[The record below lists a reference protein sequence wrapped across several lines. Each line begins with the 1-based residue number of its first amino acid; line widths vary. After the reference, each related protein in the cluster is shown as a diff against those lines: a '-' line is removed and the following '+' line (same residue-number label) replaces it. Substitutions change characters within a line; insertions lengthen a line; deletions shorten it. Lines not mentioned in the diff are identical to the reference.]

1 MSKPENLPPDA
12 LVSYLCDD
20 RAGYISP
27 WCRGNSKLGPNVF
40 SYSRLPGKI
49 GGTCP
54 GASPVCEMVC
64 YAKRIVRNQPLWDL
78 MRENSQR
85 SCVVGYLPK
94 GAELVRLHV
103 SGDFDTAH
111 YINSWTRLVQVN
123 PSVQFWGYTR
133 SWRIPSLFPALQ
145 ELQRCENMQLFASMD
160 SGTPEDP
167 PEGWRVA
174 WLEEDPRARGV
185 VCFEERQLHPNC
197 EACGYCYA
205 GLGGD
210 VIFKLH

>member
-1 MSKPENLPPDA
+1 MSRPEHLPPDA

-27 WCRGNSKLGPNVF
+27 WCRGNSKLGPNVY

-78 MRENSQR
+78 MRENS
-85 SCVVGYLPK
+85 VVPFLRGTLPTEVK
-94 GAELVRLHV
+94 YVRLHV
-103 SGDFDTAH
+103 SGDFDCLGYVADWVRRVSTH
-111 YINSWTRLVQVN
+111 PEVT
-123 PSVQFWGYTR
+123 FWGYTR
-133 SWRIPSLFPALQ
+133 SWRVPTLLPLLE
-145 ELQRCENMQLFASMD
+145 ELHVLPNMQLFASMD
-160 SGTPEDP
+160 SGIPEDP
-167 PEGWRVA
+167 PDGWRCA
-174 WLEEDPRARGV
+174 WLEEDPRACGV
-185 VCFEERQLHPNC
+185 VCLEERSLHANC
-197 EACGYCYA
+197 ESCGYCYL
-205 GLGGD
+205 GTGGD